1 MAPIMLPIILGAVTI
16 TAIAALAIEASR
28 HGRRLG
34 TVQHRVHVNGTRGKT
49 EVTELIGAAMGNA
62 GIRTWTKTTG
72 KSTRAVDHRG
82 RAVPFGRA
90 GPPNVREQMEFMQRA
105 SDAGARGVSVECMA
119 ITPELQQTSTRMV
132 RPTIGV
138 ITNVRLEHTDVMGPG
153 LDDVAEAL
161 AGTIPEDGILITG
174 DRKYYQYFQEIGRA
188 RGTRTVLA
196 DRRRLPYN
204 VRAAFADHPHIE
216 NVAVAWSVCRE
227 IGLDEGS
234 LTSVYGGSA
243 GHEHYVL
250 DVNGSTVTFIDA
262 LGANDPASTGM
273 ALERARRDGQGGPII
288 GLFVGRADRPGRAV
302 EMAEGFLP
310 NAGLD
315 RCFTVGP
322 GARLFAVR
330 SPDIEVEVLQMPA
343 GSVLDGVAREV
354 DGDLMLFAFGNRTGR
369 TAARFLD
376 SILAVVDD

>member
-1 MAPIMLPIILGAVTI
+1 MAPMMLPIILGAVTI
-16 TAIAALAIEASR
+16 TAVAALAIEASR

-105 SDAGARGVSVECMA
+105 SDAGARGVAVECMA

-161 AGTIPEDGILITG
+161 AGTIPENGVLVTG
-174 DRKYYQYFQEIGRA
+174 DRRYHRYFREIGRV
-188 RGTRTVLA
+188 RGTVTVLA
-196 DRRRLPYN
+196 DRRRLPEDL
-204 VRAAFADHPHIE
+204 RAAFADHPHIE
-216 NVAVAWSVCRE
+216 NVAIAWSVCRSMG
-227 IGLDEGS
+227 IDEGPLMQAWS
-234 LTSVYGGSA
+234 SRGTPATGLEFNGTSII
-243 GHEHYVL
+243 
-250 DVNGSTVTFIDA
+250 FIDA
-262 LGANDPASTGM
+262 LGANDAESTRM
-273 ALERARRDGQGGPII
+273 ALDGAGPDNDRPIV
-288 GLFVGRADRPGRAV
+288 GLFIGRADRPGRAV
-302 EMAEGFLP
+302 EMAERFLP
-310 NAGLD
+310 DAGFD
-315 RCFTVGP
+315 RCFAVGP
-322 GARLFAVR
+322 GARLFAAR
-330 SPDIEVEVLQMPA
+330 SRDAVEVLRTTDPEKVVDEIVQA
-343 GSVLDGVAREV
+343 I
-354 DGDLMLFAFGNRTGR
+354 DGDLTLFAFGNRTGR
-369 TAARFLD
+369 TATGFLG
-376 SILAVVDD
+376 SIASEACE

>member
-16 TAIAALAIEASR
+16 TAIVALAIEASR

-49 EVTELIGAAMGNA
+49 EVTELIGTAMGNA
-62 GIRTWTKTTG
+62 GIRTWTRTTG
-72 KSTRAVDHRG
+72 KATWIVDHRG
-82 RAVPFGRA
+82 RTVPFERT

-105 SDAGARGVSVECMA
+105 SDAGARGAAVECMA

-132 RPTIGV
+132 RPTIAV

-161 AGTIPEDGILITG
+161 AGTIPENGILITG
-174 DRKYYQYFQEIGRA
+174 DRRFYRYFQEIGRV

-196 DRRRLPYN
+196 DRRRLPDK

-234 LTSVYGGSA
+234 LTGASGGSA
-243 GHEHYVL
+243 GPGNNVL
-250 DVNGSTVTFIDA
+250 DVNGSAMTFIDA

-273 ALERARRDGQGGPII
+273 AFERARRESRGRPVI

-310 NAGLD
+310 NAGFD
-315 RCFTVGP
+315 RCFAVGP
-322 GARLFAVR
+322 GARLFAAR
-330 SPDIEVEVLQMPA
+330 SPGMEIEVLQMPA
-343 GSVLDGVAREV
+343 GSVLDEIAREV

-369 TAARFLD
+369 TARDLLG
-376 SILAVVDD
+376 SVEVNV